1 MQDLYYIAIEG
12 VIGVGKTSLA
22 KLLSKEMNAL
32 TVLEEVEA
40 NPFLSDFYHDRERF
54 AFQTQIFFL
63 LSRFRQQEE
72 FPQPDLFHKRIISD
86 YIFAKDKIFASL
98 NLSDSELQLY
108 EKLVRLLEPRVP
120 IPDLVVYLQ
129 ASPERLM
136 HNIRIRDRASEK
148 ELSEDYLRELSE
160 IYNRFFMNYNST
172 PLLVIN
178 SEKLDFV
185 KKEEHLRQ
193 LMEVLEEPI
202 KGTRFYNPLV

>member
-32 TVLEEVEA
+32 TILEEAEA

-72 FPQPDLFHKRIISD
+72 FPQPDLFHKRVISD

-98 NLSDSELQLY
+98 NLSESELQLY
-108 EKLVRLLEPRVP
+108 EKLVRVLEPRVP
-120 IPDLVVYLQ
+120 VPDLVVYLQ

-136 HNIRIRDRASEK
+136 NNIRIRDRASER
-148 ELSEDYLRELSE
+148 EMDENYLRELSE

-185 KKEEHLRQ
+185 NKEEHLKQ
-193 LMEVLEEPI
+193 LLEVLEEPI
-202 KGTRFYNPLV
+202 QGTRFYNPLV